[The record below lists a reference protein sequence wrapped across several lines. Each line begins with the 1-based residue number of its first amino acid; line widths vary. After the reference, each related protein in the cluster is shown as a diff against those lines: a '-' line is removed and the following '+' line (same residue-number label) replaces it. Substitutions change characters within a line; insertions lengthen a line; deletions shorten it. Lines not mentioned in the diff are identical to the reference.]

1 MREGF
6 KHVILN
12 AFTDG
17 TAMVAGKEPTMIP
30 LQPDTEPKEHCKE
43 SSSGVMRSLDIIPYQ
58 AEMERRGLPRGQYK
72 TLQYIAGVEPKGI
85 FKGPNALLQV
95 TEANPR

>member
-1 MREGF
+1 
-6 KHVILN
+6 
-12 AFTDG
+12 
-17 TAMVAGKEPTMIP
+17 
-30 LQPDTEPKEHCKE
+30 
-43 SSSGVMRSLDIIPYQ
+43 MRSLDIIPYQ